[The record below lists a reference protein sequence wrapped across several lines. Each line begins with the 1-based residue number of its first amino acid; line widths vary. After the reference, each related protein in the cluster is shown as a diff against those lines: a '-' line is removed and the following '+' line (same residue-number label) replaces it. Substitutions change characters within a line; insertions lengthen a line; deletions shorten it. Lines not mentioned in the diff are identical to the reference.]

1 VLRPNPRFAQALPI
15 AITRPAVGDRL
26 RDLSLLGGLL
36 LWLVYTRVYWTLQVG
51 HLTLPPC
58 PFYYL
63 TGHPCPFCG
72 GTRSFAYMWQGDIS
86 DAVRLYPLGPAMFA
100 GSLVGVAGL
109 AIGLVTGR
117 TWALNLSKQQWQL
130 LVVGVVATIGLS
142 WALKVF
148 VLGN

>member
-1 VLRPNPRFAQALPI
+1 LAIPI
-15 AITRPAVGDRL
+15 SITRPGVGDRM
-26 RDLSLLGGLL
+26 RDFSILGGLL
-36 LWLVYTRVYWTLQVG
+36 LWLAYTRIFWTIQVV
-51 HLTLPPC
+51 HVTLPPC

-72 GTRSFAYMWQGDIS
+72 GTRSFAYMWQGNIT
-86 DAVRLYPLGPAMFA
+86 DAVRLYPLGPALFA

-109 AIGLVTGR
+109 ALGIVTGR
-117 TWALNLSKQQWQL
+117 TWSVNLTSRQWRL
-130 LVVGVVATIGLS
+130 LIAGGVITVAIS

>member
-1 VLRPNPRFAQALPI
+1 MAFPISITRALP
-15 AITRPAVGDRL
+15 DQRL
-26 RDLSLLGGLL
+26 RDLGMFGGLAI
-36 LWLVYTRVYWTLQVG
+36 WLVYTRVFWALHAA

-72 GTRSFAYMWQGDIS
+72 GTRSFAYMWQGDIA
-86 DAVRLYPLGPAMFA
+86 DAVRLYPLGPALFA
-100 GSLVGVAGL
+100 GTALGVAGL
-109 AIGLVTGR
+109 GAGLVTGR
-117 TWALNLSKQQWQL
+117 TWTPRLTRLRWRL
-130 LVVGVVATIGLS
+130 LIIGVVSAVAIS

>member
-1 VLRPNPRFAQALPI
+1 MALPI
-15 AITRPAVGDRL
+15 SLTRALPISLTRALPGDRL

-36 LWLVYTRVYWTLQVG
+36 LWLAYTRVYWVMQAA
-51 HLTLPPC
+51 HLSAPPC

-72 GTRSFAYMWQGDIS
+72 GTRSFAYMWQGDIA
-86 DAVRLYPLGPAMFA
+86 DAVRLYPLGPALFA
-100 GSLVGVAGL
+100 GTFFGGGGLLAGV
-109 AIGLVTGR
+109 VTGR
-117 TWALNLSKQQWQL
+117 TWVPRLTGMQWRL
-130 LVVGVVATIGLS
+130 LGVFAVSLVTLS